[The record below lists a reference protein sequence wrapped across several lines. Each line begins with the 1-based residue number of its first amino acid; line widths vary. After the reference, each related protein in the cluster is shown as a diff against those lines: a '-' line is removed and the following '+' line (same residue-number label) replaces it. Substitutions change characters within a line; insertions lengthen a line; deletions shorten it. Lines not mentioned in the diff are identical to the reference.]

1 MERPRVLVVEPS
13 EALREIEVEVLIRGG
28 FYPCP
33 AETLERALLQLCA
46 CAPQLILTTYAL
58 PDGTGVGLVEQA
70 HAAGRWPA
78 IVGVTDRDAERAALR
93 GVGVVHFLAKPF
105 TARELLEIVRLALA

>member
-1 MERPRVLVVEPS
+1 VDRPRVLVVEPS

-33 AETLERALLQLCA
+33 AASRERALLQLDA
-46 CAPQLILTTYAL
+46 CAPQLMLTTYAL
-58 PDGTGVGLVEQA
+58 PDGTGALLVAQV

-78 IVGVTDRDAERAALR
+78 IVGVTDRDAERAELR
-93 GVGVVHFLAKPF
+93 AVGVAHFLAKPF
-105 TARELLEIVRLALA
+105 TARELLEAVRLALA

>member
-1 MERPRVLVVEPS
+1 VLVVEPS
-13 EALREIEVEVLIRGG
+13 EALREIEVEILIRGG

-33 AETLERALLQLCA
+33 AASLERALLQLAA
-46 CAPQLILTTYAL
+46 CRPQLVLTTYAL
-58 PDGTGVGLVEQA
+58 PDGTGALLVARLHERGA
-70 HAAGRWPA
+70 YPA
-78 IVGVTDRDAERAALR
+78 IVGVTDRDAARAELR